1 MYRRPGGAYFAR
13 VKIPQGVMR
22 MYVEKYEQ
30 RAISKEIIDL
40 KLDDVSCKMFFLF
53 FILKIYI
60 ESLKGRLQW

>member
-1 MYRRPGGAYFAR
+1 
-13 VKIPQGVMR
+13 MR